1 MDSQVPPFVE
11 KIIENRSTVNI
22 ISIVM
27 LLIAAWAC
35 LEIITNL
42 SGSDLIPPETG
53 TVKDATD
60 PDGQRLNDGKVLFV
74 GAVFGTL
81 GVVFQLMIAG
91 LKPETENVVVVEEV
105 DEDIEEVVEMETQ
118 DASAEEST
126 EEEGAADDGAE
137 QSAEAEES
145 EGDAEEASDES
156 QEESEEDPVEEVPDS
171 AAEEPKE
178 DGDSPKPAG
187 RKF

>member
-11 KIIENRSTVNI
+11 RIIENRSTVNI

-27 LLIAAWAC
+27 LLVAAWAC
-35 LEIITNL
+35 LEIVTNL

-53 TVKDATD
+53 TIKDADD

-81 GVVFQLMIAG
+81 GVVFQLMIVG
-91 LKPETENVVVVEEV
+91 LKPEVESVVVMEEV

-118 DASAEEST
+118 DAGAEEST
-126 EEEGAADDGAE
+126 NEEEAVDDSLE
-137 QSAEAEES
+137 QSAKDEES
-145 EGDAEEASDES
+145 ESDVKETSDET
-156 QEESEEDPVEEVPDS
+156 QDEPEEDPVEDAAESV
-171 AAEEPKE
+171 AEEPKE
-178 DGDSPKPAG
+178 NSGSQPTAG

>member
-11 KIIENRSTVNI
+11 RIIENRSTVNI

-27 LLIAAWAC
+27 LLVAAWAC
-35 LEIITNL
+35 LEIVTNL

-53 TVKDATD
+53 TIKDADD

-81 GVVFQLMIAG
+81 GVVFQLMIVG
-91 LKPETENVVVVEEV
+91 LKPEVESVVVMEEV

-118 DASAEEST
+118 DAGAEEST
-126 EEEGAADDGAE
+126 NEEEAVDDSLE
-137 QSAEAEES
+137 QSAKDEES
-145 EGDAEEASDES
+145 ESDVKETSDET
-156 QEESEEDPVEEVPDS
+156 QDEPEEDPVEDAAESV
-171 AAEEPKE
+171 AEEPKE
-178 DGDSPKPAG
+178 DSSSPQTAG

>member
-11 KIIENRSTVNI
+11 RIIENRSTVNI

-27 LLIAAWAC
+27 LLVAAWAC
-35 LEIITNL
+35 LEIVTNL

-53 TVKDATD
+53 TIKDADD

-81 GVVFQLMIAG
+81 GVVFQLMIVG
-91 LKPETENVVVVEEV
+91 LKPEVESVVVMEEV

-118 DASAEEST
+118 DAGAEEST
-126 EEEGAADDGAE
+126 NEEEVADDSLE
-137 QSAEAEES
+137 QSES
-145 EGDAEEASDES
+145 DVKETSDEA
-156 QEESEEDPVEEVPDS
+156 QDEPEEDPVEDAAESV
-171 AAEEPKE
+171 AEEPKE
-178 DGDSPKPAG
+178 DSSSPQTAG

>member
-27 LLIAAWAC
+27 LLVAAWAC
-35 LEIITNL
+35 LEIVTNL

-53 TVKDATD
+53 TVKDADD

-81 GVVFQLMIAG
+81 GVVFQLMIVG
-91 LKPETENVVVVEEV
+91 LKPETESVVVIEEV
-105 DEDIEEVVEMETQ
+105 DEDIEEVVELETQ

-126 EEEGAADDGAE
+126 NEEEAVDDSLE
-137 QSAEAEES
+137 QSAKDEES
-145 EGDAEEASDES
+145 ESDVKETSDET
-156 QEESEEDPVEEVPDS
+156 QDEPEEDPVEDAAESV
-171 AAEEPKE
+171 AEEPKE
-178 DGDSPKPAG
+178 DEDSPSITG

>member
-27 LLIAAWAC
+27 LLVAAWAC
-35 LEIITNL
+35 LEIVTNL

-53 TVKDATD
+53 TIKDADD

-81 GVVFQLMIAG
+81 GVVFQLMIVG
-91 LKPETENVVVVEEV
+91 LKPEVESVVVMEEV

-126 EEEGAADDGAE
+126 DEEEVADDSLE
-137 QSAEAEES
+137 QSAEDEES
-145 EGDAEEASDES
+145 ESDVKETSDET
-156 QEESEEDPVEEVPDS
+156 QDEPEEDPVEDAAES

-178 DGDSPKPAG
+178 DGDSPAPAG

>member
-27 LLIAAWAC
+27 LLVAAWAC
-35 LEIITNL
+35 LEIVTNL

-53 TVKDATD
+53 TVKDADD

-81 GVVFQLMIAG
+81 GVVFQLMIVG
-91 LKPETENVVVVEEV
+91 LKPETESVVVIEEV
-105 DEDIEEVVEMETQ
+105 DEDIEEVVELETQ

-126 EEEGAADDGAE
+126 NEEEVADGGE
-137 QSAEAEES
+137 NQSAEAEES
-145 EGDAEEASDES
+145 ESDVEETSDET
-156 QEESEEDPVEEVPDS
+156 QDDPVENVAESV
-171 AAEEPKE
+171 AEEPKE
-178 DGDSPKPAG
+178 DEDSPSITG

>member
-11 KIIENRSTVNI
+11 KIIQNRSTVNI

-27 LLIAAWAC
+27 LLVAAWAC
-35 LEIITNL
+35 LEIVTNL

-53 TVKDATD
+53 TIKDADD

-81 GVVFQLMIAG
+81 GVVFQLMIVG
-91 LKPETENVVVVEEV
+91 LKPEVESVVVMEEV

-118 DASAEEST
+118 DAGAEEST
-126 EEEGAADDGAE
+126 NEEEAVDDSLE
-137 QSAEAEES
+137 QSAKDEES
-145 EGDAEEASDES
+145 ESDVKETSDET
-156 QEESEEDPVEEVPDS
+156 QDEPEEDPVEDTAESV
-171 AAEEPKE
+171 AEEPKE
-178 DGDSPKPAG
+178 DSGSPQTAG

>member
-1 MDSQVPPFVE
+1 MDANLPPFVN
-11 KIIENRSTVNI
+11 KVLNNRSTINI
-22 ISIVM
+22 VSIV
-27 LLIAAWAC
+27 LLLVAAWAC

-53 TVKDATD
+53 TLKDAND

-91 LKPETENVVVVEEV
+91 LAPEEEDAVVVIEEV
-105 DEDIEEVVEMETQ
+105 DEDIEEAVELDSQ
-118 DASAEEST
+118 DVESDT
-126 EEEGAADDGAE
+126 EEEGVDE
-137 QSAEAEES
+137 ELEHSTPEESAE
-145 EGDAEEASDES
+145 EEAEG
-156 QEESEEDPVEEVPDS
+156 EE
-171 AAEEPKE
+171 EEPKE
-178 DGDSPKPAG
+178 GGGTPPPAG

>member
-11 KIIENRSTVNI
+11 RIIENRSTVNI

-27 LLIAAWAC
+27 LLVAAWAC
-35 LEIITNL
+35 LEIVTNL

-53 TVKDATD
+53 TIKDADD

-81 GVVFQLMIAG
+81 GVVFQLMIVG
-91 LKPETENVVVVEEV
+91 LKPEVESVVVMEEV

-126 EEEGAADDGAE
+126 DEEEVADDSLE
-137 QSAEAEES
+137 QSAEDEES
-145 EGDAEEASDES
+145 ESDVKETSDET
-156 QEESEEDPVEEVPDS
+156 QDEPEEDPVEDAAES

-178 DGDSPKPAG
+178 DGDSPAPAG

>member
-118 DASAEEST
+118 DSSAEEST
-126 EEEGAADDGAE
+126 EEEGAAGDGAE
-137 QSAEAEES
+137 QSAEAGES
-145 EGDAEEASDES
+145 EGDAEEASDVS

-178 DGDSPKPAG
+178 EGDSPKPAG

>member
-11 KIIENRSTVNI
+11 RIIENRSTVNI

-27 LLIAAWAC
+27 LLVAAWAC
-35 LEIITNL
+35 LEIVTNL

-53 TVKDATD
+53 TIKDADD

-81 GVVFQLMIAG
+81 GVVFQLMIVG
-91 LKPETENVVVVEEV
+91 LKPEVESVVVMEEV

-118 DASAEEST
+118 DAGAEEST
-126 EEEGAADDGAE
+126 NEEEVADDSLE
-137 QSAEAEES
+137 QSES
-145 EGDAEEASDES
+145 DVKETSDEA
-156 QEESEEDPVEEVPDS
+156 QDEPEEDPVEDAAESV
-171 AAEEPKE
+171 AEEPKE
-178 DGDSPKPAG
+178 NSGSQPTAG

>member
-126 EEEGAADDGAE
+126 EEEGAAGDGAE

-145 EGDAEEASDES
+145 EGDAEEASD
-156 QEESEEDPVEEVPDS
+156 ESEEDPVEEVPDS

>member
-11 KIIENRSTVNI
+11 RIIENRSTVNI

-27 LLIAAWAC
+27 LLVAAWAC
-35 LEIITNL
+35 LEIVTNL

-53 TVKDATD
+53 TIKDADD

-81 GVVFQLMIAG
+81 GVVFQLMIVG
-91 LKPETENVVVVEEV
+91 LKPEVESVVVMEEV

-118 DASAEEST
+118 DAGAEEST
-126 EEEGAADDGAE
+126 NEEEAVDDSLE
-137 QSAEAEES
+137 QSAKDEES
-145 EGDAEEASDES
+145 ESDVKETSDET
-156 QEESEEDPVEEVPDS
+156 QDEPEEDPVEDAAESV
-171 AAEEPKE
+171 AEEPKE
-178 DGDSPKPAG
+178 DSGSPQTAG

>member
-11 KIIENRSTVNI
+11 RIIENRSTVNI

-27 LLIAAWAC
+27 LLVAAWAC
-35 LEIITNL
+35 LEIVTNL

-53 TVKDATD
+53 TIKDADD
-60 PDGQRLNDGKVLFV
+60 PGGQRLNDGKVLFV

-81 GVVFQLMIAG
+81 GVVFQLMIVG
-91 LKPETENVVVVEEV
+91 LKPEVESVVVMEEV

-118 DASAEEST
+118 DAGAEEST
-126 EEEGAADDGAE
+126 NEEEVADDSLE
-137 QSAEAEES
+137 QSES
-145 EGDAEEASDES
+145 DVKETSDEA
-156 QEESEEDPVEEVPDS
+156 QDEPEEDPVEDAAESV
-171 AAEEPKE
+171 AEEPKE
-178 DGDSPKPAG
+178 NSGSQPTAG

>member
-22 ISIVM
+22 VSIVM

-35 LEIITNL
+35 LEIVTNL

-91 LKPETENVVVVEEV
+91 LKPETENVVVVEEI

-118 DASAEEST
+118 DAGAEEST
-126 EEEGAADDGAE
+126 DEEESGE
-137 QSAEAEES
+137 VEES
-145 EGDAEEASDES
+145 EEDVVEVSDEV
-156 QEESEEDPVEEVPDS
+156 QEESEEDPVEEEPDS

-178 DGDSPKPAG
+178 EGDSPPPAG

>member
-1 MDSQVPPFVE
+1 MDANLPPFVD
-11 KIIENRSTVNI
+11 KVIKNRSTINI
-22 ISIVM
+22 VSIVM

-35 LEIITNL
+35 LEILTNL

-53 TVKDATD
+53 TVKDAND

-91 LKPETENVVVVEEV
+91 LSPTEEDVAVVEEV
-105 DEDIEEVVEMETQ
+105 DEDIEEAVEMDSQ
-118 DASAEEST
+118 DVESDSDEDDAPHGDEEGVEDDANES
-126 EEEGAADDGAE
+126 EEEAKG
-137 QSAEAEES
+137 
-145 EGDAEEASDES
+145 EGDAPAS
-156 QEESEEDPVEEVPDS
+156 
-171 AAEEPKE
+171 
-178 DGDSPKPAG
+178 AG

>member
-11 KIIENRSTVNI
+11 RIIENRSTVNI

-27 LLIAAWAC
+27 LLVAAWAC
-35 LEIITNL
+35 LEIVTNL

-53 TVKDATD
+53 TIKDADD

-81 GVVFQLMIAG
+81 GVVFQLMIVG
-91 LKPETENVVVVEEV
+91 LKPEVESVVVMEEV

-118 DASAEEST
+118 DAGAEEST
-126 EEEGAADDGAE
+126 NEEEVADGGE
-137 QSAEAEES
+137 NQSAEAEES
-145 EGDAEEASDES
+145 ESDVEETSDET
-156 QEESEEDPVEEVPDS
+156 QDDPVENVAESV
-171 AAEEPKE
+171 AEEPKE
-178 DGDSPKPAG
+178 DEDSPSITG

>member
-11 KIIENRSTVNI
+11 KIIQNRSTVNI

-81 GVVFQLMIAG
+81 GVVFQMMIVG
-91 LKPETENVVVVEEV
+91 LKPETESVVVIEEV

-118 DASAEEST
+118 DAGSEESAEET
-126 EEEGAADDGAE
+126 ETSDNDVKDVVESSDLGETTDDSDEDSG
-137 QSAEAEES
+137 ES
-145 EGDAEEASDES
+145 EDDSVEDIPES
-156 QEESEEDPVEEVPDS
+156 V
-171 AAEEPKE
+171 AEEPKE
-178 DGDSPKPAG
+178 EGGSSAPLG

>member
-22 ISIVM
+22 VSIVM

-35 LEIITNL
+35 LEIVTNL

-91 LKPETENVVVVEEV
+91 LKPETENVVVVEEI

-118 DASAEEST
+118 DAGAEEST
-126 EEEGAADDGAE
+126 DEEESGE
-137 QSAEAEES
+137 VEES
-145 EGDAEEASDES
+145 EEDVVEVSDEV
-156 QEESEEDPVEEVPDS
+156 QEESEEDPVEEEPDS

-178 DGDSPKPAG
+178 EGDSPSPAG

>member
-11 KIIENRSTVNI
+11 RIIENRSTVNI

-27 LLIAAWAC
+27 LLVAAWAC
-35 LEIITNL
+35 LEIVTNL

-53 TVKDATD
+53 TIKDADD

-81 GVVFQLMIAG
+81 GVVFQLMIVG
-91 LKPETENVVVVEEV
+91 LKPEVESVVVMEEV

-118 DASAEEST
+118 DAGAEEST
-126 EEEGAADDGAE
+126 NEEEAVDDSLE
-137 QSAEAEES
+137 QSAKDEES
-145 EGDAEEASDES
+145 ESDVKETSDET
-156 QEESEEDPVEEVPDS
+156 QDEPEEDPVEDTAESV
-171 AAEEPKE
+171 AEEPKE
-178 DGDSPKPAG
+178 DSGSPQTAG

>member
-11 KIIENRSTVNI
+11 KIIQNRSTVNI

-91 LKPETENVVVVEEV
+91 LEPETENVVVVEEI

-118 DASAEEST
+118 DAGAEEST
-126 EEEGAADDGAE
+126 NEEEAVDDSLE
-137 QSAEAEES
+137 QSAKDEES
-145 EGDAEEASDES
+145 ESDVKETSDET
-156 QEESEEDPVEEVPDS
+156 QDEPEEDPVEDAAESV
-171 AAEEPKE
+171 AEEPKE
-178 DGDSPKPAG
+178 DSSSPQTAG

>member
-22 ISIVM
+22 VSIVM

-35 LEIITNL
+35 LEIVTNL

-60 PDGQRLNDGKVLFV
+60 PDGQRLNDGKVLFI

-91 LKPETENVVVVEEV
+91 LKPETENVVVVEEI

-118 DASAEEST
+118 DAGAEEST
-126 EEEGAADDGAE
+126 DEEESGE
-137 QSAEAEES
+137 VEES
-145 EGDAEEASDES
+145 EEDVVEVSGEA
-156 QEESEEDPVEEVPDS
+156 QEESEEDPVEEEPDG
-171 AAEEPKE
+171 ATEEPKE
-178 DGDSPKPAG
+178 EGDSPPPAG

>member
-11 KIIENRSTVNI
+11 RIIENRSTVNI

-35 LEIITNL
+35 LEIVTNL
-42 SGSDLIPPETG
+42 SGSDLMPPETG
-53 TVKDATD
+53 TIKDADD

-81 GVVFQLMIAG
+81 GVVFQLMIVG
-91 LKPETENVVVVEEV
+91 LKPEVESVVVMEEV

-118 DASAEEST
+118 DTSAEEST
-126 EEEGAADDGAE
+126 DEGDSVEDGVE

-145 EGDAEEASDES
+145 EGDVEEASDET
-156 QEESEEDPVEEVPDS
+156 QEESEEDSVGNAAESV
-171 AAEEPKE
+171 AEEPKE
-178 DGDSPKPAG
+178 DGDSPAPAG